1 MRWEIPGVVE
11 LAGAVE
17 VHREGLR
24 AERARP
30 YALFVSPN
38 ANAARAERLAAAHRA
53 QVVPVRGADEAAAWC
68 RDRGLG
74 LSPAE
79 VERLLGPEALA
90 EERRT
95 RRHRR
100 RVTGLK
106 LGAVTA
112 AWRRR
117 SRAGSWRSTRRTTG
131 SSGAA
136 AGSIRLLRAEGR
148 TSTAALRG
156 GSKCRGAPLRC
167 GFVAVCA
174 TKTATQPAAAD
185 RAPFNAR
192 SSSAPRRQFHGSA
205 ERRSQYAPGSSA
217 SPANAS
223 SSAVI
228 PRHAR
233 RGRLLSS
240 CATVAAPLSTTPAHG
255 CASTA
260 ASASASAR
268 DPALGRRGDQRRR
281 RAAVGE
287 PPVRERLLDVD
298 LHPGVVGAGERGA
311 RAALVQVPRR
321 LDLVEAAALDRA
333 VDRRRL
339 GGAGDREPDA
349 DAARADRVELLAHA
363 RVVEDAAVERRGVD
377 LVQRQPIAQERLRL
391 APTGSAA
398 ARR

>member
-1 MRWEIPGVVE
+1 MVE

-90 EERRT
+90 EEQRT

-106 LGAVTA
+106 LGAITA
-112 AWRRR
+112 SWRRR

-167 GFVAVCA
+167 GCIALCEA
-174 TKTATQPAAAD
+174 ETQRNDKQPQPAGRGRRD

-192 SSSAPRRQFHGSA
+192 SSSRRPAQFHGSA
-205 ERRSQYAPGSSA
+205 ERRSQYGPGSSA
-217 SPANAS
+217 SPANAP
-223 SSAVI
+223 SSAAS
-228 PRHAR
+228 HATPAAAGCSR
-233 RGRLLSS
+233 
-240 CATVAAPLSTTPAHG
+240 AAPRS
-255 CASTA
+255 
-260 ASASASAR
+260 
-268 DPALGRRGDQRRR
+268 
-281 RAAVGE
+281 
-287 PPVRERLLDVD
+287 
-298 LHPGVVGAGERGA
+298 
-311 RAALVQVPRR
+311 PRR
-321 LDLVEAAALDRA
+321 
-333 VDRRRL
+333 
-339 GGAGDREPDA
+339 
-349 DAARADRVELLAHA
+349 
-363 RVVEDAAVERRGVD
+363 
-377 LVQRQPIAQERLRL
+377 
-391 APTGSAA
+391 
-398 ARR
+398 